1 MLVDAIILTNSSTE
15 KAVRST
21 LRTMYTLRDSETE
34 HKFNIHLV
42 ESGIDH
48 TNVYMSLVANYM
60 KPNEPFNYNRFINHT
75 LDYLQGEWVIISN
88 NDVGYE
94 RGWFSEM
101 MKIHEMR
108 PDIQSFSPRDPMLYM
123 KYFDWHFI
131 DSPDHYYESY
141 LVTEAVMGW
150 CIVIKRTALD
160 KIVPFDE
167 TFDMYYQ
174 DNDYARTIESK
185 GIEHA
190 LVRHSIATHLNTASI
205 TKLDKAKMDKM
216 QEDKLKFENKWK

>member
-1 MLVDAIILTNSSTE
+1 
-15 KAVRST
+15 
-21 LRTMYTLRDSETE
+21 
-34 HKFNIHLV
+34 
-42 ESGIDH
+42 
-48 TNVYMSLVANYM
+48 M

-75 LDYLQGEWVIISN
+75 LDHLQGEWVIISN

-131 DSPDHYYESY
+131 DSPNDYYESY

-150 CIVIKRTALD
+150 CIVVKRTALD

-185 GIEHA
+185 GIKHA